1 MVQKV
6 FSMQVSLEYEQQAMK
21 KRLLHLCWLLWHIW
35 KQGVSSLRVFLR
47 CSKLHRVPG
56 HAFLSLPAPALLTS
70 LTASLWSC
78 RTPALSW
85 DTSPASHLKTL
96 SCLQAMDNSPSTCSG
111 PWKYDMSW
119 SKQTRGVLSFTSALA
134 GFVLLSGDLF
144 SILFV
149 VPCSYLEI
157 HSDGSSWAFSLFAGC
172 HLAVLSFC

>member
-1 MVQKV
+1 MNNR
-6 FSMQVSLEYEQQAMK
+6 LWK
-21 KRLLHLCWLLWHIW
+21 K
-35 KQGVSSLRVFLR
+35 
-47 CSKLHRVPG
+47 
-56 HAFLSLPAPALLTS
+56 APASLLALVAHLEARRQ
-70 LTASLWSC
+70 LTQGLSEVQQTTQSPWSC
-78 RTPALSW
+78 FPFPSCSCPSHVPHSFSVELQDPSSELGHTP
-85 DTSPASHLKTL
+85 PASRLKTL

-119 SKQTRGVLSFTSALA
+119 SKQTRGVLSFTSTLG

-144 SILFV
+144 SILSV